1 MTTIMEVNMPG
12 CRWLTVHGYGEQS
25 AFYAVAAGLAS
36 GPDIP
41 RPLDWSEGTP
51 EREIFDFILRT
62 WDSGS
67 GSFLAK
73 VWGVC
78 RDTVLV
84 SVIMSW
90 NHLRQGGQYGLIVND
105 KLRIGRNSSGMLAGG
120 TKPADGTVVVRQV
133 GRRWEVLAHF
143 TDPKP
148 TKIIFDELQ
157 KHSSIMLRTVEKL
170 KEDLEKVPSPAPDSL
185 TATMEVLLAALKLAA
200 VAEDKETTA

>member
-51 EREIFDFILRT
+51 EREIFNFLEHS

-67 GSFLAK
+67 DSYIANVFEPSIYYQLDLMI
-73 VWGVC
+73 
-78 RDTVLV
+78 R
-84 SVIMSW
+84 SW
-90 NHLRQGGQYGLIVND
+90 NGSHHELI
-105 KLRIGRNSSGMLAGG
+105 I
-120 TKPADGTVVVRQV
+120 
-133 GRRWEVLAHF
+133 
-143 TDPKP
+143 
-148 TKIIFDELQ
+148 DELQ
-157 KHSSIMLRTVEKL
+157 KHSLTMLRTVEKL
-170 KEDLEKVPSPAPDSL
+170 KEDLEKLQKQYSTMLRTVEKLKEDLEKLPSPAPASL

>member
-12 CRWLTVHGYGEQS
+12 YRWLTVHGYGEQS

-51 EREIFDFILRT
+51 EREIFNFLEHS

-67 GSFLAK
+67 DSYIANVFEPSIYYQLDLMI
-73 VWGVC
+73 
-78 RDTVLV
+78 R
-84 SVIMSW
+84 SW
-90 NHLRQGGQYGLIVND
+90 NGSRQEKQYSLV
-105 KLRIGRNSSGMLAGG
+105 
-120 TKPADGTVVVRQV
+120 
-133 GRRWEVLAHF
+133 
-143 TDPKP
+143 
-148 TKIIFDELQ
+148 LQ
-157 KHSSIMLRTVEKL
+157 KHSLTTLRTVEKLKEDLEKLQKQYSTMLRTVEKL
-170 KEDLEKVPSPAPDSL
+170 KEDLEKLPSPAPASL

>member
-1 MTTIMEVNMPG
+1 MK
-12 CRWLTVHGYGEQS
+12 
-25 AFYAVAAGLAS
+25 
-36 GPDIP
+36 

-51 EREIFDFILRT
+51 EREIFNFLLRT

-73 VWGVC
+73 VWGVS
-78 RDTVLV
+78 RDTLLV

-90 NHLRQGGQYGLIVND
+90 NHSRQGGQYGLIVND
-105 KLRIGRNSSGMLAGG
+105 KLLLGDRNHFDMLAGS
-120 TKPADGTVVVRQV
+120 TKPYNCNVVLRQV

-148 TKIIFDELQ
+148 TKIIIDELQ
-157 KHSSIMLRTVEKL
+157 KHSSTMLRTVEKL
-170 KEDLEKVPSPAPDSL
+170 KEDLEKLPSPAPAGL
-185 TATMEVLLAALKLAA
+185 TATMEALVAVLKLAA